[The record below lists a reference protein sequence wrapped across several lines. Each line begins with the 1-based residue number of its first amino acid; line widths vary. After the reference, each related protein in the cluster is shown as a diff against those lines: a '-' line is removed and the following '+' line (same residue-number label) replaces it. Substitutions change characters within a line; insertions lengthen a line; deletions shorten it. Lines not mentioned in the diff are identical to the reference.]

1 MKSFI
6 TSILFLIILFS
17 GVVYSQQTPKSAFVV
32 NSVANTLSVVNLEN
46 HTVIEDTL
54 SPGQGSNPNHLVL
67 RNGRGYVVNSG
78 INDIMVFD
86 IPTLKEVS
94 RIALPNGSNPWA
106 MEFINDSLAAVSY
119 FLTDSVALVNVKSGK
134 IIKTVRVGISP
145 EGLKFHNGKLYVANT
160 GFVAFGVPYE
170 VGKVSVIDPVTF
182 TVVDSIRVGINPQNF
197 DVDSKG
203 NLLVACTGDYSSIMG
218 EIDIIDATADTIISK
233 LQTNVFVKSV
243 SVNSADKGYL
253 AVLTPSFQAGV
264 IVYDFNQNDFEK
276 DESQM
281 LPGGEIVNFDS
292 EDNAYLLD
300 PGDWA
305 STGILR
311 VFSPE
316 HQELHSYPV
325 NIGPIYVSIYEP
337 EASAISGLNQPVP
350 EDFILLQNY
359 PNPFNPSTNIAF
371 YLPMSQQVSLEIF
384 NVLGQKI
391 RTLFSGFLPAGSHNY
406 RWNGRND
413 QGKKVPAGVYFYR
426 LQSSEKEMTKK
437 MQLMN

>member
-1 MKSFI
+1 
-6 TSILFLIILFS
+6 
-17 GVVYSQQTPKSAFVV
+17 
-32 NSVANTLSVVNLEN
+32 
-46 HTVIEDTL
+46 
-54 SPGQGSNPNHLVL
+54 
-67 RNGRGYVVNSG
+67 
-78 INDIMVFD
+78 
-86 IPTLKEVS
+86 
-94 RIALPNGSNPWA
+94 
-106 MEFINDSLAAVSY
+106 
-119 FLTDSVALVNVKSGK
+119 
-134 IIKTVRVGISP
+134 
-145 EGLKFHNGKLYVANT
+145 
-160 GFVAFGVPYE
+160 
-170 VGKVSVIDPVTF
+170 
-182 TVVDSIRVGINPQNF
+182 
-197 DVDSKG
+197 
-203 NLLVACTGDYSSIMG
+203 
-218 EIDIIDATADTIISK
+218 
-233 LQTNVFVKSV
+233 
-243 SVNSADKGYL
+243 
-253 AVLTPSFQAGV
+253 
-264 IVYDFNQNDFEK
+264 
-276 DESQM
+276 M

-359 PNPFNPSTNIAF
+359 PNPFN
-371 YLPMSQQVSLEIF
+371 MSQQVSLEIF

>member
-203 NLLVACTGDYSSIMG
+203 NLLVACTGDYSSIKG

-233 LQTNVFVKSV
+233 LQ
-243 SVNSADKGYL
+243 
-253 AVLTPSFQAGV
+253 
-264 IVYDFNQNDFEK
+264 I
-276 DESQM
+276 
-281 LPGGEIVNFDS
+281 
-292 EDNAYLLD
+292 
-300 PGDWA
+300 
-305 STGILR
+305 
-311 VFSPE
+311 
-316 HQELHSYPV
+316 
-325 NIGPIYVSIYEP
+325 
-337 EASAISGLNQPVP
+337 
-350 EDFILLQNY
+350 ILL
-359 PNPFNPSTNIAF
+359 S
-371 YLPMSQQVSLEIF
+371 
-384 NVLGQKI
+384 
-391 RTLFSGFLPAGSHNY
+391 
-406 RWNGRND
+406 
-413 QGKKVPAGVYFYR
+413 
-426 LQSSEKEMTKK
+426 
-437 MQLMN
+437 